1 MTDFKSP
8 VLWVLLLSALIA
20 FFYIVIKSFSR
31 SFPKYGLKKSFSK
44 ESAAIFEALVDSHFR
59 NNKDYLNHLKK
70 LASEYPDE
78 PMFFL
83 FAGDIARKFNPEK
96 ALEIHR
102 DILFR
107 PSTTG
112 KLRALVLKHIGED
125 YLALRQY
132 SKAISVLKDSVKTA
146 DSPEARFLMSRVYEK
161 EKNYVNALEEIDRFV
176 SLTEEKES
184 TLPLKMISK
193 AVIYYYQKNSMEDY
207 KYWLEYY
214 IKRTSSEPEKNLAHM
229 KLMLLKEKPKKSIS
243 YLQTASADTEKYE
256 LAARAMILNEKEG
269 LEINSSV
276 EGHYKA
282 VFDALLNTEPKDP
295 AIIEQINGKSLLFYR
310 LTAKYSA
317 KSTLRDVV
325 ISDFNYDTLFACSE
339 CGNPV
344 EASFPLCR
352 HCLAITGRK
361 LNTISGD

>member
-8 VLWVLLLSALIA
+8 VLWVLLLSALIT

-44 ESAAIFEALVDSHFR
+44 ESSAIFEALVESHFR
-59 NNKDYLNHLKK
+59 NNKNYLEHLKK

-102 DILFR
+102 DVLFR

-112 KLRALVLKHIGED
+112 KLRALVLRHIGED
-125 YLALRQY
+125 YFALGQY
-132 SKAISVLKDSVKTA
+132 SKAVSVLKDSIKTA

-161 EKNYVNALEEIDRFV
+161 EKNYLNALEEIDRYV
-176 SLTEEKES
+176 SLIEEKES

-193 AVIYYYQKNSMEDY
+193 AIIYYYQKNSIEDY
-207 KYWLEYY
+207 KLWLENY
-214 IKRTSSEPEKNLAHM
+214 IRRTPSEAEKNLAHM
-229 KLMLLKEKPKKSIS
+229 KLMLLKEKPKKAAAH
-243 YLQTASADTEKYE
+243 LQSASTDDEKYE
-256 LAARAMILNEKEG
+256 LAARAMVLSEKDG
-269 LEINSSV
+269 MEINLSA
-276 EGHYKA
+276 EGRYKA
-282 VFDALLNTEPKDP
+282 VFDALLNTELKDTG
-295 AIIEQINGKSLLFYR
+295 AIEQINRKSVLFCI

-317 KSTLRDVV
+317 ESNLRDAV
-325 ISDFNYDTLFACSE
+325 ISNFNYDTIFVCSE

-344 EASFPLCR
+344 DSSFPLCR

-361 LNTISGD
+361 LNMI